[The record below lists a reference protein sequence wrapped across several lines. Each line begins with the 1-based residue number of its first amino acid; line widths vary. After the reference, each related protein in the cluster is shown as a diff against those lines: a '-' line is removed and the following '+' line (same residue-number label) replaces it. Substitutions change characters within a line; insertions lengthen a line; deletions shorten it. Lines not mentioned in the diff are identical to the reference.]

1 MRCGCCSGRPRPG
14 SFPASIL
21 YLTYWFPQRSRA
33 QIMGLFYFGA
43 PLAFILGGPLSGLL
57 LEFHGVAG
65 LEGWQWMFLIEG
77 LLATVVGVWA
87 FFYLDDKP
95 AGARWLPSAEK
106 QALSAAIA
114 QEEHEKTAHGP
125 SAIGAVL
132 ANPRVLYFVAIY
144 FLIQMSVY
152 GVIFYLPTQVGALL
166 GKKVGLEVGLVTAI
180 PWICAL
186 IAAYGLPRLADR
198 TGTHRVVAAVTLA
211 ISGVGIAV
219 SAGSAPAV
227 ALVALCFAA
236 AGFIAVQPLFWTFP
250 TGYLG
255 GVAAAGGIALVNALG
270 ALGGFVA
277 PNVKAWAD
285 SSFGSAQAGLY
296 ALAVTTL
303 IGAALIAMLRRPV
316 PAAVLP

>member
-1 MRCGCCSGRPRPG
+1 
-14 SFPASIL
+14 
-21 YLTYWFPQRSRA
+21 
-33 QIMGLFYFGA
+33 LFYFGA
-43 PLAFILGGPLSGLL
+43 PLAFIFGSPLSGLL
-57 LEFHGVAG
+57 LEFQGVSG

-77 LLATVVGVWA
+77 LLASAVGVWA

-95 AGARWLPSAEK
+95 AGARWLPAAEK

-114 QEEHEKTAHGP
+114 GED
-125 SAIGAVL
+125 SAKAAQGHAGIAAGL
-132 ANPRVLYFVAIY
+132 ANPRVLLFVAVY

-180 PWICAL
+180 PWLCAL
-186 IAAYGLPRLADR
+186 LAAFALPRLADR
-198 TGTHRVVAAVTLA
+198 QGSHRVLAAATLA
-211 ISGVGIAV
+211 VSGVGIAV

-250 TGYLG
+250 TSYLG
-255 GVAAAGGIALVNALG
+255 GVGAAGGIALINALG

-285 SSFGSAQAGLY
+285 ISFGSPRAGLY
-296 ALAVTTL
+296 VLACTTL
-303 IGAALIAMLRRPV
+303 VGAALILAMRRPIPV
-316 PAAVLP
+316 AAAPLASPP